1 MNWSKTKTI
10 LIIALIIT
18 NAVMLGYL
26 YLEHRQQTNTAVA
39 DRQVYRDVVSVLAAR
54 DITVAFQNMPETEGV
69 QAVEAEYETP
79 DLEALAPAFLPEGYT
94 LSETEPVA
102 QAGQE
107 TLTVADGVRL
117 LYKNNGLPEAAGALA
132 EEEAL
137 ELARQFL
144 SDHGYPLDENT
155 RLGGLRILDSEV
167 EVTFVQQLGH
177 RLIENGQMRLM
188 VSAQGVRSFERTWL
202 RILEVREMTYEIIP
216 PGRALLKLSETLPK
230 DPGSPP
236 VIITSMTVG
245 YRLDTD
251 ALSAHILSGDL
262 SPYWRFTTR
271 TGVTYSVKAL
281 Q

>member
-39 DRQVYRDVVSVLAAR
+39 DRLVYRDVVSVLAAR

-216 PGRALLKLSETLPK
+216 PGGRC
-230 DPGSPP
+230 
-236 VIITSMTVG
+236 
-245 YRLDTD
+245 
-251 ALSAHILSGDL
+251 
-262 SPYWRFTTR
+262 
-271 TGVTYSVKAL
+271 
-281 Q
+281 